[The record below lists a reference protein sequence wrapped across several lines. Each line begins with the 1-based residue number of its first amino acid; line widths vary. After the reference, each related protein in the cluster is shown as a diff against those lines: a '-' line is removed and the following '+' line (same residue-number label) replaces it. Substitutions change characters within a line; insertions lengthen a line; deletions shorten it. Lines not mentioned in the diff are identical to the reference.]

1 MSQKFGVQSPS
12 SLHFSCAPNPL
23 NMHGNSFQS
32 ILSSNKVTDKIKSSI
47 GDVVGIPE
55 QPEYDKDYRALRRRS
70 QQSNPRKSTSRDHKR
85 NSAGLRSIGFDQ
97 QKSSAFVQPF
107 SAQYPSTLSGAGMSG
122 DPSIIKGLS
131 NVTST
136 NIID

>member
-1 MSQKFGVQSPS
+1 MPNCQQQQSTIQIESHQNITTMSQKFGVQSPS

-107 SAQYPSTLSGAGMSG
+107 SA
-122 DPSIIKGLS
+122 
-131 NVTST
+131 
-136 NIID
+136 